1 MRAGATGSV
10 GLAWGMQPELSTS
23 GEPPATELASFRERV
38 LAVVR
43 MVPAGQVTTYG
54 TVALLAG
61 NPRAARQV
69 GGVLY
74 GLRDSDSDV
83 PWQRVVNVKGGIS
96 TFKVGSGELQ
106 VALLESEGVEV
117 VDRQV
122 DLARFGWRPHDKE
135 LP

>member
-1 MRAGATGSV
+1 MTTPSNQAAEGAE
-10 GLAWGMQPELSTS
+10 Q
-23 GEPPATELASFRERV
+23 ELAPFRERV

-74 GLRDSDSDV
+74 GLRHTESDV
-83 PWQRVVNVKGGIS
+83 PWQRVINAQGGIS

-122 DLARFGWRPHDKE
+122 DLARFGWRPNDEE